1 MIQFLSIFSIIL
13 DQSELEERLRHF
25 EAENSRLEI
34 VVKQLDERCE
44 GLKTDLQES
53 QKVMNY
59 VTLQ

>member
-1 MIQFLSIFSIIL
+1 MIQFLNMFSIIL
-13 DQSELEERLRHF
+13 IQSELEERLRHF